1 MTILSKLFDWVH
13 IFVKVSTLKYK
24 LNEIINW
31 KYLFCDDKWKT
42 GLKTISGIETS
53 KYPDKQS
60 IINTLLPF
68 VHNNRIFNTSSI
80 SIWLMPHTLLA
91 LRVKLN
97 RIILRIYMIE
107 YKIIA
112 DILKFEF

>member
-13 IFVKVSTLKYK
+13 IFVIVSTLKYR
-24 LNEIINW
+24 LNDIINW
-31 KYLFCDDKWKT
+31 KYLFSNDKWKT
-42 GLKTISGIETS
+42 GLKNIIGIETS

-68 VHNNRIFNTSSI
+68 VHNNKIFNTSNM
-80 SIWLMPHTLLA
+80 SIWLMPHILLA

-97 RIILRIYMIE
+97 RIIFTIYINE
-107 YKIIA
+107 YKII
-112 DILKFEF
+112 DEILKFVF